1 MALKKQPSSPT
12 NTTAAAT
19 KAATK
24 QAPWLTDIDP
34 TCTNLPMIADS
45 TSCPSLIRQTK
56 FYGRKNER
64 AQLKDAFGRI
74 EELQVI
80 LCRGYSGTGKTRLIE
95 DFQESVSSMCYF
107 IRAKYDENA
116 VSDPFAALTRA
127 LTDLCTQILQ
137 QAPEEIARIRNRI
150 IQATGNE
157 VQFLI
162 DMIPKLEQVVGRQ
175 QQSSRAPPPSR
186 SSSATASVNRLKYIL
201 ERFLQSIGT
210 EERPLVLFLDD
221 LQWANEAALDLL
233 AMLLISS
240 SLKYFAFVGN
250 YRDDDES
257 ELKSDLQDILL
268 GALQKQGTAV
278 TTITLGNLKY
288 DELCQLVAD
297 MLNCSHMEQQ
307 VDELARAVYEKTQGN
322 VFFTWSLLQL
332 LVDKSILEFS
342 HVTCHWAWDLSRIQQ
357 EMQHS
362 DNVVSLVMSR
372 LKALHGQVQRLLTI
386 AAFLPST
393 FQVSTL
399 DYILTYR
406 DESIERELIVKHL
419 DAAVAVGLLENTIG
433 TPTFRFSHDKVQQA
447 ALGLLGDK
455 ETDQMG
461 LSIGMALT
469 ELASEAG
476 AEEWVFFV
484 GVEILNSIPPN
495 LSLDPLKLTQL
506 NFASAKLSATS
517 AAYAVA
523 VKYFDQAITCIQTIE
538 VRWEKHYD
546 VCILLYQGAAEASFC
561 IGDYQKGEDYCHEA
575 LANARTQNEKL
586 PIYGILSDGYGTQER
601 HTESIKIDTK
611 ILKALGQY
619 PRGAENILFTI
630 VNIEKMK
637 RKLLSMTDEELIS
650 LPKLEDT
657 KILTAMYAL
666 CRLVIRARYV
676 GRTLLIMQCA
686 LKILRLS
693 FQHGVAEPTPF
704 AIMAFGAWTFT
715 HLGEHE
721 MGRRFLDLA
730 LIWLDRMEAK
740 IYAPSIV
747 YASIA

>member
-1 MALKKQPSSPT
+1 MVDGYRPDLYESA
-12 NTTAAAT
+12 NT
-19 KAATK
+19 
-24 QAPWLTDIDP
+24 D
-34 TCTNLPMIADS
+34 DS
-45 TSCPSLIRQTK
+45 TSLPSLIKQTK

-64 AQLKDAFGRI
+64 AQLRDAFGRI

-80 LCRGYSGTGKTRLIE
+80 LCRGYSGTGKTRLIA
-95 DFQESVSSMCYF
+95 DFQESVSSTCYF

-137 QAPEEIARIRNRI
+137 QTPEEITRIRHRI

-157 VQFLI
+157 VRFLI

-175 QQSSRAPPPSR
+175 QQPSRAPPPLR

-210 EERPLVLFLDD
+210 DERPLVLFLDD

-250 YRDDDES
+250 YRDDDDES
-257 ELKSDLQDILL
+257 ERKSDLQDILL

-288 DELCQLVAD
+288 DELYQLVAD

-322 VFFTWSLLQL
+322 VFFTRSLLQLL

-342 HVTCHWAWDLSRIQQ
+342 HVTCQWTWDLNRIQQ

-399 DYILTYR
+399 DYIMTYR
-406 DESIERELIVKHL
+406 EESIERELIVKHL

-433 TPTFRFSHDKVQQA
+433 TPTYRFSHDKVQQA
-447 ALGLLGDK
+447 ALGLLGGK

-484 GVEILNSIPPN
+484 GVEILNSIPPY
-495 LSLDPLKLTQL
+495 LSLDPLKLMQL

-517 AAYAVA
+517 AAYSVA
-523 VKYFDQAITCIQTIE
+523 VKNFDQAITCIQTIE
-538 VRWEKHYD
+538 LRWEKHYD

-575 LANARTQNEKL
+575 LANAKTQNEKL

-637 RKLLSMTDEELIS
+637 RKLLSMTDGELIS

-657 KILTAMYAL
+657 EIL

-704 AIMAFGAWTFT
+704 AIMAFGAWSFT